1 MNWRKS
7 PRSNPTW
14 GWKLITNIYDTVHI
28 ALWSILIAAII
39 FFSCLRCQKFGRY
52 RRSWRCSEFKRSQQK
67 IYATAKNG
75 ASRWERTSIW
85 RVRLICRNF
94 AQKSS
99 SAPLTTCSGSGMDCR

>member
-7 PRSNPTW
+7 ARSNPTW

-39 FFSCLRCQKFGRY
+39 FFSLFTLPKIWPVQAQLEVQRIQEIAAENRRY
-52 RRSWRCSEFKRSQQK
+52 CEKW
-67 IYATAKNG
+67 

-99 SAPLTTCSGSGMDCR
+99 SAPLTACSGSGMDCR